1 MMLRN
6 RIIIIGNVL
15 IWTLFILSD
24 FILPRFFNL
33 SFPLLG
39 YFPFVIFFFFPFI
52 NLSRRRKYG
61 NTPASRPGT
70 PQQPDDHDNP
80 AANGMDVNSSTGEEN
95 RASYENFGLSEPERR
110 ISWQLIAFILIV
122 VMGIAVLLGRFL
134 L

>member
-15 IWTLFILSD
+15 VWTLFILSD

-33 SFPLLG
+33 NFPFLG

-61 NTPASRPGT
+61 NSPASRPGT
-70 PQQPDDHDNP
+70 AQQSDDHENP
-80 AANGMDVNSSTGEEN
+80 AENGMDGNSGTGKEN
-95 RASYENFGLSEPERR
+95 TASYENFGLSEPERR

>member
-1 MMLRN
+1 MRRN
-6 RIIIIGNVL
+6 KIVIIGNVL
-15 IWTLFILSD
+15 IWSLFILSD
-24 FILPRFFNL
+24 FVLPRFFNQ

-52 NLSRRRKYG
+52 NLSRRRKSG
-61 NTPASRPGT
+61 NTPTSKPGT
-70 PQQPDDHDNP
+70 AQHSDDRATDE
-80 AANGMDVNSSTGEEN
+80 MDWNFDTAKGKTSG
-95 RASYENFGLSEPERR
+95 YENFGLSEPERR

>member
-6 RIIIIGNVL
+6 RIVIIVNVL

-24 FILPRFFNL
+24 FVLPRFFNL

-61 NTPASRPGT
+61 NAPASRPGT
-70 PQQPDDHDNP
+70 AQQSDEHENH
-80 AANGMDVNSSTGEEN
+80 ATNVMDGNSGTGKEN

>member
-61 NTPASRPGT
+61 NTPASRPDT
-70 PQQPDDHDNP
+70 SQQPGDHDNP

-122 VMGIAVLLGRFL
+122 VMGIALLLGRFL